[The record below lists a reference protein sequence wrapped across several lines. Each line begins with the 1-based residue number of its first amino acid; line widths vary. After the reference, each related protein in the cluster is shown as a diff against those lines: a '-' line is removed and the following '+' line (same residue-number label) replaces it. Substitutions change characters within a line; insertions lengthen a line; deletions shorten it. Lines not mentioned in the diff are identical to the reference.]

1 MKEKKNNKKKY
12 IAGGKFGELLNNF
25 LVSSAYQLKDQG
37 NKLKNTLENTINPQ
51 SPPPK
56 NIQQGGKKKIL
67 KKNKG

>member
-25 LVSSAYQLKDQG
+25 LVSSAYKLKDQR
-37 NKLKNTLENTINPQ
+37 NKFKDTIKNTINPQ

-56 NIQQGGKKKIL
+56 NIQQGGKKKNT
-67 KKNKG
+67 KKKK